1 MKKVSVAI
9 IGAGSAGLSALRQ
22 VKQQTDSFVIIDRT
36 PLGTKCARTGCMPSK
51 ALIFAA
57 ADYHR
62 RTVLMQE
69 GIRGTEALSPD
80 IPAVLRYV
88 RAMRDDF
95 TEKMVEATRQRAADK
110 LIIGKARIIAPDCI
124 QVDHMQIR
132 ADRIILA
139 TGSVPIIP
147 EAWNAFGDR
156 ILTSETLFEQTDL
169 PPRIGVI
176 GLGPIGLEIGLA
188 LSRLGLDIVAYDRSS
203 AIGGLTDPAV
213 NAAAAEI
220 IGGEL
225 TLNRDASVEVQAS
238 DDQLTISYPDG
249 TQTVDAVLA
258 AMGVAPDLKGLGL
271 ENLGLKLDDRGL
283 PPFDR
288 QTMQIAD
295 LPLFIAGD
303 INGVRPILHEALDEG
318 MVAGQNSISET
329 VDTYCRRT
337 PLSIVFT
344 DPQIAVAGQHYE
356 RLKEDGQDFVIGKAD
371 FQQQSR
377 AVLEQRDHGLLHV
390 YADSR
395 SGRVLG
401 AELVCPGAEHL
412 AHQLAVAVQHQLTVF
427 DMLRIP
433 FYHPTIEEALRTAF
447 QDAAGKITGKTQPPD
462 MTLSL
467 CQSCPEPPLR

>member
-22 VKQQTDSFVIIDRT
+22 VNQQTGSFVIIDQT

-51 ALIFAA
+51 ALIIAA
-57 ADYHR
+57 GDYHR
-62 RTVLMQE
+62 RSVLMQE
-69 GIRGTEALSPD
+69 GIRGGHELSPD
-80 IPAVLRYV
+80 IPAVLRFV
-88 RAMRDDF
+88 RAMRDGF
-95 TEKMVEATRQRAADK
+95 TEKMVEATRQRAGDK

-124 QVDHMQIR
+124 QVNQMQIR

-139 TGSVPIIP
+139 TGSVPVVP
-147 EAWNAFGDR
+147 DAWRAFGDR

-169 PPRIGVI
+169 PRRIGVI
-176 GLGPIGLEIGLA
+176 GLGPIGLEIGQA
-188 LSRLGLDIVAYDRSS
+188 LSRLGLDIAAFGRSS

-213 NAAAAEI
+213 NETAAQI

-225 TLNRDASVEVQAS
+225 PLYRDAPVEVQAS
-238 DDQLTISYPDG
+238 GDQLNISYPDG

-258 AMGVAPDLKGLGL
+258 AMGVAPHLNGLGL
-271 ENLGLKLDDRGL
+271 ENLGLTLDERGL

-303 INGVRPILHEALDEG
+303 VNGVRPILHEALDEG
-318 MVAGQNSISET
+318 MVAGQNSVSST
-329 VDTYCRRT
+329 VRSYCRRT
-337 PLSIVFT
+337 PLHVVFT
-344 DPQIAVAGQHYE
+344 DPQIAVAGQNYE
-356 RLKEDGQDFVIGKAD
+356 RLKEDGQEFVIGKAD
-371 FQQQSR
+371 FRQQSR
-377 AVLEQRDHGLLHV
+377 AALEQRGHGLLHV

-395 SGRVLG
+395 SGCILS

-427 DMLRIP
+427 DMLRTP

-447 QDAAGKITGKTQPPD
+447 QDAAGKITGQTQPPD
-462 MTLSL
+462 ITLSL